1 LTPPFEE
8 EEDINI
14 AAVQK
19 EIEQI
24 ETKLAET
31 QKKMNKYLEEHG
43 F

>member
-1 LTPPFEE
+1 VNTFEE
-8 EEDINI
+8 EEEIDII
-14 AAVQK
+14 AIQK

-31 QKKMNKYLEEHG
+31 QKEMNKYLEEFG